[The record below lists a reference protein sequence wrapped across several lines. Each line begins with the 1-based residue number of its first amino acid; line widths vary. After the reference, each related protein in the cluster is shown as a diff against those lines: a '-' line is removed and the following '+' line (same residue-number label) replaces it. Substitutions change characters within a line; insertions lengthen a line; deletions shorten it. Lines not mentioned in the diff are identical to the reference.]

1 MTIIRATKKPVTV
14 DAVLWDKT
22 SKAQKSMRDFV
33 PPDQRRTDYSE
44 CDLGECPE
52 LYIVTLEGEMH
63 VSKGDYVIKGVQ
75 GEFYLRKPDTFK
87 ATYDKC

>member
-1 MTIIRATKKPVTV
+1 MSIIRATKKPIVIE
-14 DAVLWDKT
+14 AVLWDKT
-22 SKAQKSMRDFV
+22 GKAQKSMGDFV
-33 PPDQRRTDYSE
+33 PSDQRRTDYSE

-75 GEFYLRKPDTFK
+75 GEFYPCKPEIFNE
-87 ATYDKC
+87 TYNF